1 MSDFWLRPLTTLG
14 FLAFSSLVIWAIF
27 SAVLALSLFSFSLLL
42 LLFFHL
48 RNLEE
53 FDNWLIKASPNNVPH
68 GSGIWEHSFASLYQ
82 VIQKHKRTKQELKS
96 AVLRL
101 QNAAK
106 AMPDGII
113 ILEDAD
119 KIEWCNFMA
128 ETHFGLDNERDH
140 GQHISYLLR
149 QSQFADYLNAH
160 NYNEPLKLVSTR
172 NQGVTLSIQLVP
184 YGDKQKLLISRDI
197 TQLEQT
203 ETIRRDFVANVSH
216 EMRTPLTVVGGF
228 LETLLDME
236 HLDKEQTRQHLQL
249 MLDQT
254 HRMQHLVEDL
264 LTLSRLES
272 EQNVLTEDPVNIP
285 ALVEKLCDEAASLSG
300 GQHKISLI
308 LDSDCWLR
316 GNEHELR
323 SAFGNLISNA
333 VRYTHEGGDIT
344 LRWAKQG
351 DEAIFSVQDTGEGV
365 SPQHIPRL
373 TERFYRVDRSRSRE
387 TGGTGLGLAIV
398 KHVLSRH
405 QGKLEVASKVGK
417 GSTFSAC
424 FPANRIIKSSALI
437 SDEFGG

>member
-14 FLAFSSLVIWAIF
+14 LLAFLALIVWAIF
-27 SAVLALSLFSFSLLL
+27 SGAAALGVLCISLLL

-53 FDNWLIKASPNNVPH
+53 LDNWLLNPSADNVPQ
-68 GSGIWEHSFASLYQ
+68 GSGIWEQSFASLYQ
-82 VIQKHKRTKQELKS
+82 LMRKQTRAKQELTA
-96 AVLRL
+96 AVERL

-113 ILEDAD
+113 ILDNND
-119 KIEWCNFMA
+119 RIEWCNFMA

-160 NYNEPLKLVSTR
+160 NYSEPLTLKSTR
-172 NQGVTLSIQLVP
+172 NRDITLSIQLVS

-197 TQLEQT
+197 TQLERI
-203 ETIRRDFVANVSH
+203 ETVRRDFVANVSH

-228 LETLLDME
+228 LETLLDIE
-236 HLDKEQTRQHLQL
+236 HLDTQQTRQHMQL

-254 HRMQHLVEDL
+254 HRMQRLVDDL

-272 EQNVLTEDPVNIP
+272 TQNMHTEEPVNIP
-285 ALVEKLCDEAASLSG
+285 ALAKTLANEAQSLSAG
-300 GQHKISLI
+300 RHKIQLI
-308 LDSDCWLR
+308 LDSDFWMR

-323 SAFGNLISNA
+323 SAFGNLLSNA
-333 VRYTHEGGDIT
+333 VRYTPDGGEIT
-344 LRWAKQG
+344 LRWAQQG
-351 DEAIFSVQDTGEGV
+351 DEAVFSVQDTGEGIE
-365 SPQHIPRL
+365 SQHLPRL
-373 TERFYRVDRSRSRE
+373 TERFYRVDSSRSRE

-405 QGKLEVASKVGK
+405 QARLDISSTLGK

-424 FPANRIIKSSALI
+424 FPARRLVELAA
-437 SDEFGG
+437 SDENTGS